1 MFTVIVENK
10 YGEQLEL
17 THNPAYDVAAI
28 DGIDPPEATIN
39 TTRNANY
46 DGAVYN
52 SSFMNVRTITITLAI
67 NKPAEINRINLYR
80 YFKSKGPVRMYY
92 RNRSRDVYIDG
103 YVKSFQIGFFD
114 KKQTAQIV
122 VDCPRPH
129 FNGSIPDI
137 QEFASISAGFE
148 FPFDI
153 GATGIPF
160 SEIVLA
166 EEKSIYNHGDLE
178 TGVLINIHALGA
190 VNTPKIYNVETMEHI
205 ILNVELDAGDDI
217 YINTIQG
224 EKSITVIK
232 DGVKSNGIGYLDTS
246 STWLQMLPGDNVMT
260 VDATTNPENM
270 LITFTMTDQF
280 EGV

>member
-10 YGEQLEL
+10 YGERLEL
-17 THNPAYDVAAI
+17 THNPAYAVAAI

-52 SSFMNVRTITITLAI
+52 SSYMNIRTITITLAI

-92 RNRSRDVYIDG
+92 KNGSRDVYIDG
-103 YVKSFQIGFFD
+103 YVKSMQIGFFD

-122 VDCPRPH
+122 IDCPRPH

-137 QEFASISAGFE
+137 QEFSSIASGFE

-153 GATGIPF
+153 GAAGIPF

-166 EEKSIYNHGDLE
+166 EEKSILNHGDLE

-205 ILNVELDAGDDI
+205 ILNVELAAGDDI

-232 DGVKSNGIGYLDTS
+232 DGTRENGIKYLDTS

-260 VDATTNPENM
+260 VDATSGPENM